1 MLRRAVLLA
10 ASLIALSAPALAAT
24 PQVGGTAYLVE
35 NATTGDVVLAKNA
48 RLRVPIA
55 SITKLMTVLVALEH
69 ARLDSVVSVTGAA
82 AARGESSIF
91 LRPGERLT
99 VRELVQAALIQSAN
113 DAAAA
118 LADHVGGGDRAA
130 FVRDDEREGAL
141 ARPPRHE
148 ICERRTGS
156 TRRGTTRRPAT

>member
-10 ASLIALSAPALAAT
+10 ASLIALAAPALAAT

-69 ARLDSVVSVTGAA
+69 VRLDSVVTRHRRRGR
-82 AARGESSIF
+82 ARGVVD
-91 LRPGERLT
+91 LP
-99 VRELVQAALIQSAN
+99 QAQAS
-113 DAAAA
+113 
-118 LADHVGGGDRAA
+118 G
-130 FVRDDEREGAL
+130 
-141 ARPPRHE
+141 
-148 ICERRTGS
+148 
-156 TRRGTTRRPAT
+156 